1 MQGAGEGI
9 EGRVQ
14 IQETHDVVVL
24 GSGLAGLTA
33 ALAAA
38 LDGADVVLLE
48 KAELIG
54 GTTALSG
61 AGIWIP
67 GNPIAAEQGV
77 EDSLEEGATYLE
89 SLSNGMILPELA
101 EALISGGPRFVDF
114 LHEHTDLRLRLVEG
128 YPDYHP
134 EHPRRKARGWP
145 DSRAR
150 PLLLRRDRAVDRP
163 HRR

>member
-1 MQGAGEGI
+1 M
-9 EGRVQ
+9 Q

-89 SLSNGMILPELA
+89 SLSNG
-101 EALISGGPRFVDF
+101 
-114 LHEHTDLRLRLVEG
+114 
-128 YPDYHP
+128 
-134 EHPRRKARGWP
+134 
-145 DSRAR
+145 
-150 PLLLRRDRAVDRP
+150 
-163 HRR
+163 